1 MSSSNQTQL
10 KNVLRKVVLAGRESG
25 HKCSH
30 SHSQLLID
38 LTWEQRAKTVAC
50 YIPFGDEP
58 NTNVF
63 LKHCQLDEKITLYVP
78 RVSGDDLE
86 WVVFDEEQIRHP
98 LGMAEPV
105 GEAVK
110 LESVDLIVVPALA
123 ADLKGQRLGRGK
135 GYYDRAL
142 AKISAK
148 LTVVVVHDNE
158 LYEEIPTEEHDQPV
172 DVVCSCSELVVIK
185 R

>member
-1 MSSSNQTQL
+1 MSSSNQTQS
-10 KNVLRKVVLAGRESG
+10 KQELRKVVLAGRETG

-30 SHSQLLID
+30 AHSQLLID

-86 WVVFDEEQIRHP
+86 WVVFDYERNTGLVIQLP
-98 LGMAEPV
+98 
-105 GEAVK
+105 K
-110 LESVDLIVVPALA
+110 
-123 ADLKGQRLGRGK
+123 QRT
-135 GYYDRAL
+135 Y
-142 AKISAK
+142 
-148 LTVVVVHDNE
+148 
-158 LYEEIPTEEHDQPV
+158 
-172 DVVCSCSELVVIK
+172 
-185 R
+185 

>member
-1 MSSSNQTQL
+1 
-10 KNVLRKVVLAGRESG
+10 
-25 HKCSH
+25 
-30 SHSQLLID
+30 
-38 LTWEQRAKTVAC
+38 
-50 YIPFGDEP
+50 
-58 NTNVF
+58 
-63 LKHCQLDEKITLYVP
+63 
-78 RVSGDDLE
+78 
-86 WVVFDEEQIRHP
+86 
-98 LGMAEPV
+98 MAEPV

-172 DVVCSCSELVVIK
+172 DVVCSCSELVFIK